1 MDGLVFNSN
10 ILVPISIIVAAFM
23 ALKLLLDYRQRGQ
36 HEIQQTLR
44 AALQT
49 GASLP
54 DEVLQRLARAVDPR
68 RADLRRA
75 ILFGVMSA
83 IVAALGW
90 LLPLQDADGTQAFL
104 AIAVIPL
111 AMALTHLGFWRFWY
125 SEG

>member
-1 MDGLVFNSN
+1 MDGLFFNSD
-10 ILVPISIIVAAFM
+10 ILVPISVIVAAFM
-23 ALKLLLDYRQRGQ
+23 AFKLLLDSRLRAQ

-44 AALQT
+44 AALAS
-49 GASLP
+49 GAALP

-83 IVAALGW
+83 VVAALGW
-90 LLPLQDADGTQAFL
+90 LLPFADADGTQALL
-104 AIAVIPL
+104 AISVIPL